1 MNPIVLA
8 ALALLESNPQPFI
21 EPYPI
26 KRRYVREQTPNPDR
40 QAAAQAKRERKA
52 AKRLEQRKEGV

>member
-8 ALALLESNPQPFI
+8 ALALIESSPQPFI

-26 KRRYVREQTPNPDR
+26 KRRYVREQTPNPER

-52 AKRLEQRKEGV
+52 AKRKKDMGVRS